1 MRLSELRTGEKG
13 IIVKVMGRGAF
24 RKRIIEMGFI
34 RGKEVEVVKNAPL
47 KDPIQYRIL
56 GYDVSLRRSDAQLI
70 DVVSAAEYAEE
81 QKAAGDRPIDQY
93 ILPSDEELRNI
104 ALKKGKIINVAL
116 VGNPNCGK
124 TSLFNFASGA
134 HEHVGNYSGVTV
146 DAKEGTFQHK
156 GYTFKIVDLPGTYSL
171 SAYSPEELYVRKH
184 LNEEQPDVVINV
196 VDASNLERNLY
207 LTCQLIDMDERMV
220 IALNM
225 YDELERQG
233 NKFDYESLSRM
244 LGIPMIPT
252 VSRTGFGIEALFDR
266 VIQVYEEAD
275 PILRH
280 IHINYG
286 DILEKGIKNINAT
299 LKKVAD
305 IPTSISK
312 RYLSIKLL
320 ERDKEVETEIKNF
333 PQAESILQE
342 RDRNTSQIEELLKQD
357 CETAFTDARYGFID
371 GALRET
377 FQRNKIREVTST
389 QLIDT
394 FVTHKILGFP
404 IFILF
409 MWIMF
414 EVTFRVGEYPMGWI
428 EWLVGVIGDF
438 MRNTMSDGPLKDLL
452 VDGIIGGVGGVIVFL
467 PNILI
472 LYAFISFMED
482 SGYMARAA
490 FIMDKLMH
498 KMGLHGK
505 SFIPL
510 VMGFG
515 CNVPAIMA
523 SRTIESRNSRMI
535 TMLILPLMSCS
546 ARLPI
551 YVLLSGAF
559 FPKQAGSVLLMLYLA
574 GIFLAII
581 MARVFKRF
589 LFKEEDVPFVME
601 LPPYRMP
608 TGKSIMLH
616 MWEKAKQYLHKMGGV
631 ILVASI
637 IIWFLSYF
645 PLHSPEEAEIDRQ
658 IAQVEQVGELSSEQQ
673 ETLSLLEHHKA
684 TVHQK
689 NSYIGMI
696 GEALQPILSPL
707 GFDWKMSVSL
717 MTGMAAKE
725 VVVSTLS
732 VLYVGEADDEG
743 SPQLDKMMKEDTYD
757 DGTPV
762 FTPLVALSFML
773 FVLIYFPCVATVSA
787 IVHESGSWKWGL
799 FVIGYTCLLAWAVS
813 FVVFQAGSLFIA
825 LFL

>member
-1 MRLSELRTGEKG
+1 
-13 IIVKVMGRGAF
+13 MGRGAF

-357 CETAFTDARYGFID
+357 C
-371 GALRET
+371 
-377 FQRNKIREVTST
+377 
-389 QLIDT
+389 
-394 FVTHKILGFP
+394 
-404 IFILF
+404 
-409 MWIMF
+409 
-414 EVTFRVGEYPMGWI
+414 
-428 EWLVGVIGDF
+428 
-438 MRNTMSDGPLKDLL
+438 
-452 VDGIIGGVGGVIVFL
+452 
-467 PNILI
+467 
-472 LYAFISFMED
+472 
-482 SGYMARAA
+482 
-490 FIMDKLMH
+490 
-498 KMGLHGK
+498 
-505 SFIPL
+505 
-510 VMGFG
+510 
-515 CNVPAIMA
+515 
-523 SRTIESRNSRMI
+523 
-535 TMLILPLMSCS
+535 
-546 ARLPI
+546 
-551 YVLLSGAF
+551 
-559 FPKQAGSVLLMLYLA
+559 
-574 GIFLAII
+574 
-581 MARVFKRF
+581 
-589 LFKEEDVPFVME
+589 
-601 LPPYRMP
+601 
-608 TGKSIMLH
+608 
-616 MWEKAKQYLHKMGGV
+616 
-631 ILVASI
+631 
-637 IIWFLSYF
+637 
-645 PLHSPEEAEIDRQ
+645 
-658 IAQVEQVGELSSEQQ
+658 
-673 ETLSLLEHHKA
+673 
-684 TVHQK
+684 
-689 NSYIGMI
+689 
-696 GEALQPILSPL
+696 
-707 GFDWKMSVSL
+707 
-717 MTGMAAKE
+717 
-725 VVVSTLS
+725 
-732 VLYVGEADDEG
+732 
-743 SPQLDKMMKEDTYD
+743 
-757 DGTPV
+757 
-762 FTPLVALSFML
+762 
-773 FVLIYFPCVATVSA
+773 
-787 IVHESGSWKWGL
+787 
-799 FVIGYTCLLAWAVS
+799 
-813 FVVFQAGSLFIA
+813 
-825 LFL
+825 